1 MARVGW
7 LVAAAGAAVVAGAGY
22 AVLHESGPQG
32 AVPLAISNP
41 PDPTPTRTKDDVPEP
56 AVPATRAPMSVTA
69 TPSSSGSAAPSGPL
83 PTRAPVVPEVIFNG
97 PRDVPKVA
105 LTFDTAFNA
114 DTAAL
119 VASGVYPPQ
128 VNVRALDYLQASGT
142 PATVFITGVW
152 AQAYPEVMKR
162 LASTPGMEIENH
174 TWSHLGWTADCYGLA
189 GPADEAAARQEI
201 VHTSQLIALYTKSAP
216 AYIRFPALC
225 HDDED
230 VALAAQNGE
239 TTVDADVTY
248 HDTGATDPAPVVAG
262 ILSQVQNG
270 SIILLHLN
278 GQPNAAVTEQILQQL
293 VPALK
298 ARGLQPV
305 TLSELLAPTAATAA
319 AQPTPAAAVEPA
331 PDAAEPAPV
340 AVEPAPVAAVPA
352 PAVAA
357 TSTP

>member
-1 MARVGW
+1 M
-7 LVAAAGAAVVAGAGY
+7 
-22 AVLHESGPQG
+22 
-32 AVPLAISNP
+32 
-41 PDPTPTRTKDDVPEP
+41 PEP

-201 VHTSQLIALYTKSAP
+201 VHVPGDRAHQVRSGVHPL
-216 AYIRFPALC
+216 PALC

-248 HDTGATDPAPVVAG
+248 HDTGATDPAPRG
-262 ILSQVQNG
+262 RRHSQSG
-270 SIILLHLN
+270 AERFDH
-278 GQPNAAVTEQILQQL
+278 
-293 VPALK
+293 
-298 ARGLQPV
+298 
-305 TLSELLAPTAATAA
+305 
-319 AQPTPAAAVEPA
+319 PAASER
-331 PDAAEPAPV
+331 
-340 AVEPAPVAAVPA
+340 
-352 PAVAA
+352 
-357 TSTP
+357 STERRRD